1 MLRRVAQHMAAIRAA
16 CGLHT
21 GLHKARAQIHNQASG
36 SESKMKKYKSETRQI
51 LPDGARL
58 QAAALPYRQDKGLE
72 VLLVSS
78 LDTGRWIVPKGWPMK
93 GRSNFEAAKQEAYEE
108 AGVKGEIASEPAGS
122 FHYNKRKRNGA
133 VWRCLVEVFPME
145 VKSRSRSW
153 PEKAARKT
161 RWCKWKEAAKMV
173 DDAALGDIIR
183 AFGEEKST
191 NKTAA

>member
-1 MLRRVAQHMAAIRAA
+1 
-16 CGLHT
+16 
-21 GLHKARAQIHNQASG
+21 
-36 SESKMKKYKSETRQI
+36 MKKFKSETKQI

-58 QAAALPYRQDKGLE
+58 QAAALPYRQEKGLE

-93 GRSNFEAAKQEAYEE
+93 GCSNFEAARREAYEE

-161 RWCKWKEAAKMV
+161 RWCAWREAADLV
-173 DDAALGDIIR
+173 NDTGLGDIIR
-183 AFGEEKST
+183 AFGAEKGAE
-191 NKTAA
+191 KTAA

>member
-1 MLRRVAQHMAAIRAA
+1 
-16 CGLHT
+16 
-21 GLHKARAQIHNQASG
+21 
-36 SESKMKKYKSETRQI
+36 MKKFKSETKQM
-51 LPDGARL
+51 LSDGVRL
-58 QAAALPYRQDKGLE
+58 QAAALPYRQEKGLE

-93 GRSNFEAAKQEAYEE
+93 GCSNFEAARREAYEE
-108 AGVKGEIASEPAGS
+108 AGVRGEIASEPAGS

-161 RWCKWKEAAKMV
+161 RWCAWREAADLV
-173 DDAALGDIIR
+173 DDTGLGDIIR
-183 AFGEEKST
+183 AFGAEKGAE
-191 NKTAA
+191 KTAA